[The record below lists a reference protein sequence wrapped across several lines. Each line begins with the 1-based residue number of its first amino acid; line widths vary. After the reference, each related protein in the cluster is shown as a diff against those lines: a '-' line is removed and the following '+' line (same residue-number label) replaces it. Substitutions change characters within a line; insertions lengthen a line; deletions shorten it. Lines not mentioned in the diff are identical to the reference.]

1 MVWRKLATFRVRAP
15 NSPISWQTDQ
25 TMANPPPATGA
36 RLMLVF
42 TVTPALDPRT
52 VEAAVRTGDV
62 ACVVLRAPV
71 GEKLDAARLAEIAAA
86 AQRHDAAVLLEGSEG
101 LVAAAGL
108 DGVHVAAGPG
118 LDSVLRL
125 LKPAAIVGAG
135 GLVTRHEAM
144 VAGESGADYVAFGA
158 LAPEAG
164 DFFRV
169 HDLVEWWAE
178 LFEVPCVGVASTLD
192 EVTALAGAGADFV
205 ALSDALLASGE
216 GAAKVVAAAQAR
228 LATGNDA
235 Q

>member
-1 MVWRKLATFRVRAP
+1 MVWRKLATIRVRAP

-25 TMANPPPATGA
+25 TMANPPPAPGA

-52 VEAAVRTGDV
+52 VEAAVRAGDI
-62 ACVVLRAPV
+62 ACVVLRVSP
-71 GEKLDAARLAEIAAA
+71 GETVDAARLAEIAGA
-86 AQRHDAAVLLEGSEG
+86 AQRHDAAVLLEGPEG
-101 LVAAAGL
+101 FVASAGL
-108 DGVHVAAGPG
+108 DGVHVAAGPA
-118 LDSVLRL
+118 LDATLRL

-158 LAPEAG
+158 LAPEPG
-164 DFFRV
+164 EFFRV
-169 HDLVEWWAE
+169 LDLVGWWAE

-192 EVTALAGAGADFV
+192 EVTALAEAGADFI
-205 ALSDALLASGE
+205 ALSESLLASGG
-216 GAAKVVAAAQAR
+216 GAAKTVAAAQAN
-228 LATGNDA
+228 LAAGDDA